1 MASDTKNLEQAG
13 TDHRFSVSFE
23 FFPPKTP
30 EMEESLWDTVCDLAP
45 IEPSFVSV
53 TYGAGGST
61 RERTHATISRI
72 VKEAGLTAAAHLT
85 CVDATRA
92 QIESVARDYWA
103 AGVRHIVALRG
114 DAPERETSYTPHPDG
129 YAYAADLVAG
139 LQSVA
144 PFEISV
150 AAYPETHP
158 EAPSADFDIDN
169 LKRKTDAGA
178 TRAITQFFFD
188 NGAFLRFRDKV
199 AAAGIAIPVVPG
211 IMPVGNFKSMT
222 RFAGMCG
229 ASVPGW
235 LAEAFEGLDDDP
247 AGRAEVGVQV
257 ASEQCLELR
266 SHGVDKFHFYTLNRA
281 DMTRAICRNLGL
293 AGRGSETKAT

>member
-1 MASDTKNLEQAG
+1 MASDTGNTEQVGA
-13 TDHRFSVSFE
+13 DRQISVSFE

-30 EMEESLWDTVCDLAP
+30 EMEASLWDTVCDLAP
-45 IEPSFVSV
+45 IDPSFVSV

-61 RERTHATISRI
+61 RERTHATVSRI
-72 VKEAGLTAAAHLT
+72 VNEAGLTAAAHLT
-85 CVDATRA
+85 CVAATRA
-92 QIESVARDYWA
+92 EIESVARDYWA

-114 DAPERETSYTPHPDG
+114 DPPEGEPGYTPHPDG
-129 YAYAADLVAG
+129 YAYAADLVVG

-158 EAPSADFDIDN
+158 EAPSADFDIEN

-188 NGAFLRFRDKV
+188 NGAFLRFRDKI
-199 AAAGIAIPVVPG
+199 AAAGIDIPLVPG

-222 RFAGMCG
+222 RFADMCG
-229 ASVPGW
+229 ASMPGS
-235 LAEAFEGLDDDP
+235 LADAFAGLDDDP
-247 AGRAEVGVQV
+247 AGRVEVGVRV

-266 SHGVDKFHFYTLNRA
+266 SHGIDNFHFYTLNRA
-281 DMTRAICRNLGL
+281 DMTHAICRNLGV
-293 AGRGSETKAT
+293 ADGGSEIKTT

>member
-1 MASDTKNLEQAG
+1 MASATSNIEQAAG
-13 TDHRFSVSFE
+13 SRQPSVSFE

-30 EMEESLWDTVCDLAP
+30 EMEISLWDTICDLAP
-45 IEPSFVSV
+45 IDPSFVSV

-61 RERTHATISRI
+61 RERTHATVSRI
-72 VKEAGLTAAAHLT
+72 VNEAGLTAAAHLT
-85 CVDATRA
+85 CVAATRA
-92 QIESVARDYWA
+92 EIEGVARDYWA

-114 DAPERETSYTPHPDG
+114 DPPEGEAGYTPHPDG
-129 YAYAADLVAG
+129 YAYATDLVAG

-158 EAPSADFDIDN
+158 EAPSADFDIEN

-188 NGAFLRFRDKV
+188 NGAFLRFRDKAV
-199 AAAGIAIPVVPG
+199 AAGIDVPVVPG

-222 RFAGMCG
+222 RFAAMCG
-229 ASVPGW
+229 ASVPAW
-235 LAEAFEGLDDDP
+235 LAEAFAGLDDDP
-247 AGRAEVGVQV
+247 AGRVEVGERI

-266 SHGVDKFHFYTLNRA
+266 SHGIDSFHFYTLNRA
-281 DMTRAICRNLGL
+281 DMTHAICRNLGV
-293 AGRGSETKAT
+293 AGAGSETKAT

>member
-1 MASDTKNLEQAG
+1 MTSDTDNPEQAA
-13 TDHRFSVSFE
+13 TDRAFSVSFE

-30 EMEESLWDTVCDLAP
+30 EMEVSLWDTVCDLAP
-45 IEPSFVSV
+45 INPSFVSV

-61 RERTHATISRI
+61 RERTHATVSRI

-85 CVDATRA
+85 CVGATRA
-92 QIESVARDYWA
+92 EIESVARDYWA

-114 DAPERETSYTPHPDG
+114 DPPEGETGYTPHPDG

-144 PFEISV
+144 PFELSV

-169 LKRKTDAGA
+169 LKRKADAGA
-178 TRAITQFFFD
+178 ARAITQFFFD
-188 NGAFLRFRDKV
+188 NGAFLRFRDQV
-199 AAAGIAIPVVPG
+199 AAAGIDIPLIPG

-222 RFAGMCG
+222 RFATMCG
-229 ASVPGW
+229 AGVPDW
-235 LAEAFEGLDDDP
+235 LAEAFDGLDDDP
-247 AGRAEVGVQV
+247 AGRVEVGTRV
-257 ASEQCLELR
+257 ASAQCLELR
-266 SHGVDKFHFYTLNRA
+266 GEGVDDFHFYTLNRA
-281 DMTRAICRNLGL
+281 DMTHAICRNLG
-293 AGRGSETKAT
+293 ATGSETKAT

>member
-1 MASDTKNLEQAG
+1 MAADTEKLERSS
-13 TDHRFSVSFE
+13 TDRRPSVSFE

-30 EMEESLWDTVCDLAP
+30 EMEKSLWDTICDLAP
-45 IEPSFVSV
+45 IDPSFVSV

-61 RERTHATISRI
+61 RARTHATVSRI

-85 CVDATRA
+85 CVAATRA
-92 QIESVARDYWA
+92 EIESVARDYWD

-114 DAPERETSYTPHPDG
+114 DPPEGEADYTPHPDG
-129 YAYAADLVAG
+129 FAYAADLVAG

-169 LKRKTDAGA
+169 LKRKADAGA
-178 TRAITQFFFD
+178 VRAITQFFFD
-188 NGAFLRFRDKV
+188 NDAFLRFRDRV
-199 AAAGIAIPVVPG
+199 TAAGIGIPLIPG

-222 RFAGMCG
+222 RFAAMCG
-229 ASVPGW
+229 ASVPNR
-235 LAEAFEGLDDDP
+235 LAAAFEGLDDDP
-247 AGRAEVGVQV
+247 AGRAEVGERL
-257 ASEQCLELR
+257 ASAQCLDLR
-266 SHGVDKFHFYTLNRA
+266 EHGVDDFHFYTLNRA
-281 DMTRAICRNLGL
+281 DMTHAICRNLGV
-293 AGRGSETKAT
+293 ADGGSETEPT